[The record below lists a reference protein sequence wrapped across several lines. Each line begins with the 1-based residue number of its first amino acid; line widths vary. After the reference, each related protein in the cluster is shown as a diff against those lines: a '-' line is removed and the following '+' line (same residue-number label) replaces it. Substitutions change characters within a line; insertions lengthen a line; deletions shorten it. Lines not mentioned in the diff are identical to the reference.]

1 MAMAAFATV
10 MVNHNL
16 YEAATRLAAVMPS
29 SNGRTSRLPLPV
41 ITDWQ
46 SSRDLP
52 AIKGPRFRDIWKQR
66 LAAAGANHGA

>member
-1 MAMAAFATV
+1 M
-10 MVNHNL
+10 
-16 YEAATRLAAVMPS
+16 
-29 SNGRTSRLPLPV
+29 PLPV

-66 LAAAGANHGA
+66 LAAAGADHGA